1 MTQALLDDY
10 LADLP
15 VVAILRGIEPDEAV
29 AIGEAL
35 IAAGVRVLEVP
46 LNSPAPLQSISR
58 MATALAG
65 RAVVGAGTV
74 LKEQDVDAV
83 ADAGGM
89 IAVAPN
95 TAASVIRHARTRR
108 LEPFPGVMTATEAFA
123 ALEAGAT
130 RLKLFPAASLG
141 TSHLKAVSAVLP
153 DDVSVFAVGGVGAGN
168 LRKWLEAGAAGVG
181 IGSDIYR
188 PGDTAE
194 TVAAKARAVVAAV
207 KA

>member
-1 MTQALLDDY
+1 MTQSLLDDY

-46 LNSPAPLQSISR
+46 LNSPAPLQSISQ

-95 TAASVIRHARTRR
+95 TAANVIRHARTRG
-108 LEPFPGVMTATEAFA
+108 LEPFPGVMTATETFA